1 MWQRLARKEGPM
13 SLTFYF
19 APQSTAAITDLVL
32 AELGTPHERV
42 TVDISK
48 KDGQKPEFLELNPN
62 GRVPMIVHD
71 GTPIW
76 ESAAITIYLGE
87 LFGTDKKLWPA
98 QGPKRGEAM
107 KWVVWTNVTLGDAV
121 YRVFRNDGDWVP
133 PDQQNANAAKA
144 ARLEVQKL
152 LAMVEHNLD
161 GRVFLTGD
169 DYTLA
174 DAHLNSFLDWLRYSK
189 IDFSKFAKV
198 NAWSERCAARPA
210 YKQVNAH

>member
-1 MWQRLARKEGPM
+1 M

-32 AELGTPHERV
+32 AELGTPHERIK
-42 TVDISK
+42 VDISK
-48 KDGQKPEFLELNPN
+48 KDGQKPEFLALNPN
-62 GRVPMIVHD
+62 GKVPLIVHD

-98 QGPKRGEAM
+98 AGPKRGEAM
-107 KWVVWTNVTLGDAV
+107 KWVVWTNVTLADAV

-133 PDQQNANAAKA
+133 KDQQNASAAKA
-144 ARLEVQKL
+144 AAAEVQDL

-161 GRVFLTGD
+161 GRAFLIGN

-189 IDFSKFAKV
+189 VDFSKFPKL
-198 NAWSERCAARPA
+198 NAWGERCAARPA
-210 YKQVNAH
+210 YKQVHAH